1 MKYIEHIFLYRL
13 VTSPCY
19 LSNSTYQNWSVVS
32 MVNFSGKLVRL
43 FIKLFIYFWLI
54 AQIELSLT
62 FEKVCARFSI
72 FAMHTLPPTP
82 WCDYPSVRVYILLK
96 RLIYSSLPFSRAL
109 FLTQIILIIAIP
121 HWSRRENLIWLK
133 YLNFASFFGPKCVQF
148 RLL

>member
-1 MKYIEHIFLYRL
+1 
-13 VTSPCY
+13 
-19 LSNSTYQNWSVVS
+19 
-32 MVNFSGKLVRL
+32 MVDYSGKLVRL

-148 RLL
+148 WLPFANGLFDLGQINLTTWSDQSDHIIYTDYP